1 MDFDT
6 FFSKN
11 KIRRTRNQIKNLLQ
25 PHKIEVKYV
34 RDEEIIVDF
43 NSKEM
48 KVKIIETRKKKE
60 VLDVSCFEC
69 EKFCEHQEIV
79 VLYLSKLP
87 IDELTE
93 EGQAAAKRRRSE
105 SEEEKPEKSKKKSN
119 KKAKIDD
126 NTENN
131 ASIANVETTVKFT
144 EIKITKKKKK
154 EVVLSPEQLQLIE
167 DVGNALK
174 MENMIKSFGKGKYED
189 FYKHCVKIMND
200 NIELIEQAN
209 NLTVEQA
216 DTDLWHALRIGRV
229 TASRLYET
237 TRCTTKNG
245 SLIDKY
251 LGKNS
256 GWSFAMM
263 RGTFLEDYVFR
274 EVQKDYPTL
283 KRCGLIM
290 NPAQHPFFAASPDGL
305 HEDFVLEIKCPGTPN
320 TFKQYTNIDLLNR
333 KYFAQIQLQMFVTGK
348 TKALLA
354 VAHLDF
360 ETTRNITTIWIEKD
374 EDYVTQMIEDA
385 SNFYEDAIFPAL
397 KKRFSH

>member
-1 MDFDT
+1 MNFEA

-11 KIRRTRNQIKNLLQ
+11 KANKRRTRHQINNLLQ
-25 PHKIEVKYV
+25 PHKIEVKNV
-34 RDEEIIVDF
+34 SDVEIVCDF
-43 NSKEM
+43 NSQEM
-48 KVKIIETRKKKE
+48 KVQIQENKRTKE

-69 EKFCEHQEIV
+69 ETFCEHQEIL
-79 VLYLSKLP
+79 VLYLNKLP
-87 IDELTE
+87 ADELK
-93 EGQAAAKRRRSE
+93 GGVPRKRKRSE
-105 SEEEKPEKSKKKSN
+105 SDDEIFNKKKFKTESIENAENIAAVAN
-119 KKAKIDD
+119 KV
-126 NTENN
+126 T
-131 ASIANVETTVKFT
+131 FT

-154 EVVLSPEQLQLIE
+154 EVSLSPKQLQQIE
-167 DVGNALK
+167 DVGDALK
-174 MENMIKSFGKGKYED
+174 MENMINSFGRGRYED

-200 NIELIEQAN
+200 NVRLVKIANTLTIEQAD
-209 NLTVEQA
+209 VS
-216 DTDLWHALRIGRV
+216 LWHELRIGRV

-251 LGKNS
+251 LGKSS

-263 RGTFLEDYVFR
+263 RGTFLEDYVFK

-320 TFKQYTNIDLLNR
+320 TFKQYTNIDLLNK
-333 KYFAQIQLQMFVTGK
+333 KYYSQIQLQMFVTGK
-348 TKALLA
+348 KKALLA

-360 ETTRNITTIWIEKD
+360 ETTRKVTTIWIEKD
-374 EDYVTQMIEDA
+374 EDYVSEMIEAA

-397 KKRFSH
+397 KKRFLR